1 MSTQDE
7 QLLDVREA
15 AALAGRAPETIRRW
29 VWSGRLPAQ
38 RRGRRLFVARRD
50 VLHLAS
56 SDAAG
61 AVSLADWRKL
71 ALQHL
76 RRTHGLPSTKTSAA
90 DLVLADRRIR
100 EFMDDGDD
108 ARR

>member
-7 QLLDVREA
+7 RLLDVREA

-38 RRGRRLFVARRD
+38 RRGRKLLVARRD
-50 VLHLAS
+50 VLHLAMG
-56 SDAAG
+56 DAAR

-71 ALQHL
+71 ALRHL
-76 RRTHGLPSTKTSAA
+76 RATRGLPGAKTSAA
-90 DLVLADRRIR
+90 DLVRADRRVR
-100 EFMDDGDD
+100 ESMDLGDD